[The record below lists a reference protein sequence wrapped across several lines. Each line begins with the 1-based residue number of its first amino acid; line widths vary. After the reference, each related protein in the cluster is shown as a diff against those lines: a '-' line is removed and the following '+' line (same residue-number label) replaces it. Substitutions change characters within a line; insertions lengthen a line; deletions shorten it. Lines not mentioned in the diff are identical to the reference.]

1 MHTYDVPS
9 LSCVIPGTPQQQGS
23 KNRGRNGTMYD
34 ANRNLPAWR
43 DTAITTLRRAAV
55 HQWGTPVPIDFGVI
69 VTARFVFPRPK
80 SHYRTGRYA
89 GQLRP
94 DAPTYK
100 TSAPDLDKLQR
111 ALGDALTQ
119 AGILRDDALIVRWD
133 TAKVYGNE
141 PRVSVQVRGAA

>member
-1 MHTYDVPS
+1 VSAADVT
-9 LSCVIPGTPQQQGS
+9 LIAVIPGTPQQQGS

-43 DTAITTLRRAAV
+43 DTAIATLRRAAV
-55 HQWGTPVPIDFGVI
+55 RQWGTPAPIDFGVI

-111 ALGDALTQ
+111 ALGDALTC
-119 AGILRDDALIVRWD
+119 AGILRDDALIVRWEPV
-133 TAKVYGNE
+133 KVYGND
-141 PRVSVQVRGAA
+141 PRVSVHVRGAA